1 MYVHVACHHC
11 HVENK
16 KYPNAQGVPI
26 AFSVRVVF
34 LTLFSSNMERL
45 HGPEPPS
52 PKEHHRSSKE
62 EAKKAKT
69 TEMAHSCSPG
79 PLHISTSGDINQI
92 TRIQLLNIHT
102 RVYYLLIR
110 KTHKR
115 GYHIPIAS
123 ASGFPFYLPYK
134 IMVSVTISITGRP
147 SAASVPNMQLWS
159 GERSKNF
166 FQILKQWWTLKVE

>member
-1 MYVHVACHHC
+1 MPRGRFQSKSPVLIHEKRRRKIVPQMFSGSHKRREGHSLTLQNHVHHCSRSALPFPFSPCVSCTLPVRGTYIMYVHVACHHC

-52 PKEHHRSSKE
+52 PKEHHRSSRE

-79 PLHISTSGDINQI
+79 SLHIWRHKSNHPYST
-92 TRIQLLNIHT
+92 L
-102 RVYYLLIR
+102 
-110 KTHKR
+110 
-115 GYHIPIAS
+115 
-123 ASGFPFYLPYK
+123 
-134 IMVSVTISITGRP
+134 
-147 SAASVPNMQLWS
+147 
-159 GERSKNF
+159 
-166 FQILKQWWTLKVE
+166 